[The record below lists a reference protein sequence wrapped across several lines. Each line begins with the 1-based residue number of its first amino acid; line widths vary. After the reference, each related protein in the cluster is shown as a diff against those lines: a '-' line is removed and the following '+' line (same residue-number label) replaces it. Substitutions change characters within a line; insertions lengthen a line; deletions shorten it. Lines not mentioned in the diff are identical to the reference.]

1 MPETD
6 LTDDQLT
13 RWLDSLLAS
22 IPSHL
27 RQRKLYVAFSG
38 GLDSTVLLAGLARL
52 QQAGHLGE
60 SGELVALHVHHGL
73 QVQADAW
80 VEHAHQVCQ
89 ALAVVL
95 RVLHVHV
102 DTGQGGGLEAAAR
115 TARYAALAD
124 VVTQSNV
131 LLTAHH
137 LDDQA
142 ETLLLQMM
150 RGAGVRGMASMPAL
164 QPFAGGWHLR
174 PLLTLRR
181 DSLHTIALKLGLTW
195 VDDPSNAD
203 VRHARNLL
211 RHRVLPALTEYWP
224 HAAQT
229 LARCA
234 QRMATTEGLLHD
246 LARIDLAEARGDD
259 SFCLALKPLRRLSQA
274 RLQNAV
280 RAWLLELGMDAPPE
294 ARLQE
299 LGRVLSARA
308 DALPVLAWSGGA
320 LRRWRDAL
328 YALPHEV
335 EAEMP
340 APMPR
345 MLWAMEQPLNLPALG
360 LRLLVQHKQG
370 RGLSWVALARGG
382 VMVCVRHEDS
392 LPVGA
397 SRSNLSKRLQ
407 ELTIPPWQRA
417 RLPLFYLGDK
427 LLQIADLW
435 RNPAYMAKANEE
447 GISIHIQN
455 VRPTTETM

>member
-1 MPETD
+1 MPEID
-6 LTDDQLT
+6 LTNDQLT
-13 RWLDSLLAS
+13 GWLDSLLAS

-38 GLDSTVLLAGLARL
+38 GLDSTVLLASLARL
-52 QQAGHLGE
+52 QQAGRLGE
-60 SGELVALHVHHGL
+60 SSELVALHVHHGL
-73 QVQADAW
+73 QVQADSW
-80 VEHAHQVCQ
+80 VEHAQQICQ
-89 ALAVVL
+89 SLAVEL
-95 RVLHVHV
+95 GVLHVHV
-102 DTGQGGGLEAAAR
+102 SAEQGGGLEAAAR
-115 TARYAALAD
+115 TARYAALAEAVSTGD
-124 VVTQSNV
+124 V

-142 ETLLLQMM
+142 ETLLLQTL
-150 RGAGVRGMASMPAL
+150 RGAGVRGMAAMPVL

-203 VRHARNLL
+203 VRYARNLL
-211 RHRVLPALTEYWP
+211 RHRVLPALNEYWP
-224 HAAQT
+224 QATQT

-234 QRMATTEGLLHD
+234 QRMATTESLLHD

-299 LGRVLSARA
+299 LSRVLSARA
-308 DALPVLAWSGGA
+308 DALPVLVWSGGA

-328 YALPHEV
+328 YALPQGV
-335 EAEMP
+335 KAEITASMQ
-340 APMPR
+340 R
-345 MLWAMEQPLNLPALG
+345 ILWSMEQPLDLPALG
-360 LRLLVQHKQG
+360 LRLLVQHEQG
-370 RGLSWVALARGG
+370 RGLRWAALAHSG
-382 VMVCVRHEDS
+382 VTVCVRHEDS

-397 SRSNLSKRLQ
+397 SRSSLSKRLQ

-417 RLPLFYLGDK
+417 RLPLFYLDDK
-427 LLQIADLW
+427 LLQIGDLW
-435 RNPAYMAKANEE
+435 RNPVYLAKANED
-447 GISIHIQN
+447 GVSILVQH
-455 VRPTTETM
+455 VRTLTEIM